1 MKSISIGEIPTFMK
15 VDYLSPQD
23 CIIQGYRTRR
33 VPISSVLDLVNDHG
47 EFELDAYHYGYSN
60 NGGRHIRYSHVIRI
74 DQERE
79 CQMRYSFGD
88 LNSQIPALSFDKLY
102 SALWCGPL
110 NEQHANINMM
120 VDIHDVLGQYVN
132 ENFNQ
137 LNVIEVDQF
146 GNVVER
152 FDLDTHENRQFNILE
167 KELEY
172 ISWVELPIF
181 SVHITEL
188 PPE

>member
-47 EFELDAYHYGYSN
+47 EYEMDAYHYGYSA
-60 NGGRHIRYSHVIRI
+60 NGRYIRYSHIIRI

-79 CQMRYSFGD
+79 GTCRYQFAD
-88 LNSQIPALSFDKLY
+88 LNQSLSEHPFEKLY
-102 SALWCGPL
+102 DALWSGPF
-110 NEQHANINMM
+110 NESHANIKMM
-120 VDIHDVLGQYVN
+120 EDVHLAMDEILTYPKRMDAV
-132 ENFNQ
+132 
-137 LNVIEVDQF
+137 EVDQF
-146 GNVVER
+146 GRLLKR
-152 FDLDTHENRQFNILE
+152 FDLKENGSQSFEIFE
-167 KELEY
+167 KEREY
-172 ISWVELPIF
+172 ISWIELPVF
-181 SVHITEL
+181 SVYISEL